1 METDI
6 TSKDILKPTPN
17 DVVSVNCSRLAM
29 KMDVGEPIQSE
40 GPAI

>member
-6 TSKDILKPTPN
+6 TSKDILKSTPN
-17 DVVSVNCSRLAM
+17 DAVSVNCSRRVM